1 SVTINQNGRSRSIG
15 MAGHDARMTGHDG
28 PEYPLDHDQSV
39 RPAHHRSLPRR

>member
-28 PEYPLDHDQSV
+28 PEYPSIH
-39 RPAHHRSLPRR
+39 